1 MYFCLVVVL
10 LTFNFSCP
18 KSNKTPL
25 FCLVWCI
32 FQHKTVLC
40 KTLLQEYAQTMNFVM
55 SWYEYQR
62 HETKSKM
69 IKFSCTIDIGG
80 MKYIGVA
87 ARSKE
92 SAEIKIAQIVFNW
105 LFSLV
110 VWGLTTLDT
119 LSFQRRR
126 SQSWHQQPGECS
138 NSEAKE
144 IQI

>member
-1 MYFCLVVVL
+1 
-10 LTFNFSCP
+10 
-18 KSNKTPL
+18 
-25 FCLVWCI
+25 
-32 FQHKTVLC
+32 
-40 KTLLQEYAQTMNFVM
+40 
-55 SWYEYQR
+55 
-62 HETKSKM
+62 M